1 MENRIAPLLIL
12 LLLLSMGATAQKTG
26 LITFKANTGI
36 VYSLPSKITF
46 KQAGQPD
53 ISFRGR
59 YRAESLVLPIYW
71 DYSLEYSK
79 NGKSYGIRTTH
90 HKVILDNPQ
99 QNVQAFEMTH
109 GFNMVNLFYAQEW
122 RSFRWL
128 VGAGVTAAHPESTV
142 RNNFYSVPGGEGALN
157 SSYVLVGPNIIGSL
171 NRRFYFGNTFF
182 WRFEG
187 KVSWS
192 YFDVP
197 IYEGRA
203 KGTNLALHFLTGFGL
218 DLGKKSTS
226 QN

>member
-1 MENRIAPLLIL
+1 MERRFVASMIL
-12 LLLLSMGATAQKTG
+12 LLFLTSGAIAQKYG
-26 LITFKANTGI
+26 QITFKANTGV
-36 VYSLPSKITF
+36 VYSVPSKITF
-46 KQAGQPD
+46 RQTGQPD

-99 QNVQAFEMTH
+99 QDVQRFEMTH
-109 GFNMVNLFYAQEW
+109 GFNMVNAYFSWEW
-122 RSFRWL
+122 KKYRWS

-142 RNNFYSVPGGEGALN
+142 RGIPYEVPGGEGALN
-157 SSYVLVGPNIIGSL
+157 SSYILVGPNLIGSI
-171 NRRFYFGNTFF
+171 NRRFYFGQTFF

-187 KVSWS
+187 KISWS

-203 KGTNLALHFLTGFGL
+203 NGYNLALHFITGFGI
-218 DLGKKSTS
+218 DIGRKDD
-226 QN
+226 